1 MTVPQALLAFLE
13 REPRGVYQ
21 LRQLFTAATTW
32 KINIGQVYQ
41 TMQRL
46 ARDGL
51 AQSAGT
57 EGNAE
62 LFSLTPEGRSTVT
75 RWLDEPIMRSQD
87 DRNELVMK
95 IVIAAQTRHDVS
107 AVIQTQRKATIK
119 QLRELTR
126 KKAATSDLTEKLLLE
141 HHIFEL
147 DSESRWLDHIEP
159 LALSIEKS
167 ARSAFT
173 AQEPSALSSY
183 SQQSA
188 ASAIQHPSTS
198 VTPNNTT
205 HPDNNAPAQQPT
217 SADI

>member
-46 ARDGL
+46 TRDGL
-51 AQSAGT
+51 TQSAGT

-62 LFSLTPEGRSTVT
+62 LFALTEQGHNAVT
-75 RWLDEPIMRSQD
+75 HWLEEPILRSQD

-95 IVIAAQTRHDVS
+95 IVIAAQTHHNVS
-107 AVIQTQRKATIK
+107 AVIQTQRKATIS

-126 KKAATSDLTEKLLLE
+126 KKAATEDLTEKLLLE

-147 DSESRWLDHIEP
+147 DSENRWLDHIESI
-159 LALSIEKS
+159 ALNIEKNS
-167 ARSAFT
+167 
-173 AQEPSALSSY
+173 PPLSSPH
-183 SQQSA
+183 QPF
-188 ASAIQHPSTS
+188 ASST
-198 VTPNNTT
+198 
-205 HPDNNAPAQQPT
+205 HT
-217 SADI
+217 SEEN